1 MLWVLSPA
9 AHGSRLPAHAAMVP
23 THALHALHP
32 VLVACLCIIC
42 TAVLLHVDTWIRMRM
57 PVQAVRL
64 EKGLGL
70 TGAARC
76 VLKRIR
82 TWRGSLRQLLKLLA
96 LFLKHLRGLPIQW
109 LVLLLGPMKCHSCCC
124 ITGRELGPQPP
135 HQSPH
140 MSCDC

>member
-9 AHGSRLPAHAAMVP
+9 AHGSRPPAHAAMVP

-32 VLVACLCIIC
+32 VLVACLCLFC
-42 TAVLLHVDTWIRMRM
+42 TAVQLHVENWIRMRM

-70 TGAARC
+70 TGAARR

-82 TWRGSLRQLLKLLA
+82 TWCGSLRELLKLLA
-96 LFLKHLRGLPIQW
+96 LFLRHLRCLPIQW
-109 LVLLLGPMKCHSCCC
+109 LVLLLGPVKRHSC
-124 ITGRELGPQPP
+124 
-135 HQSPH
+135 
-140 MSCDC
+140 